1 MKGFGAGE
9 LVGIRQGRTGNG
21 QDRGHKARQRARWDP
36 TASIAGA
43 GMDVIRWEWTK
54 EEREEGLRVG
64 GPCLGHT
71 KLALGNVFVRKLT
84 KPWAVLT
91 TILVCALTCVVLVRI
106 TD

>member
-1 MKGFGAGE
+1 MGSGKEGLGMA
-9 LVGIRQGRTGNG
+9 RTE
-21 QDRGHKARQRARWDP
+21 DTRQRARWDP

-43 GMDVIRWEWTK
+43 GMDVIRWEWAK

-84 KPWAVLT
+84 KPLAVLT
-91 TILVCALTCVVLVRI
+91 TILACALTCVVLVRI